1 MSYLVAI
8 KTALL
13 AFPILSLFITLPYII
28 KQYRRYG
35 SVNTYRTV
43 IIYSFILYMITI
55 YFLVILPLPKIGEV
69 TSPLKEMVQLM
80 PFGFIKDFL
89 RETSLVISNSST
101 YLKALLE
108 PCFYTVVLNVIM
120 TIPFG
125 IYLSYYF
132 KCDLN
137 TTIKW
142 SFLLSL
148 FFEVTQLTG
157 LYFIYP
163 YAYRVFD
170 VDDLILNTLGGV
182 IGFRLGEILTR
193 FLPSRE
199 SIDEKSYE
207 KGKKVSGFRRLL
219 MSLFDII
226 FYFVIAFIT
235 NLFLKLDYLYF
246 VVFLIYYGVVPFYIG
261 STLGGKILK
270 VDFIYDN
277 WAFIRGLLRSLFLY
291 LYYFILP
298 IEIVNVTIV
307 AVQSLKVSEEISI
320 FIYLEMF
327 ILLATFFLFNIFY
340 ILKNKYSFYDRFSKL
355 NFKSTI
361 TFSQSSSS

>member
-28 KQYRRYG
+28 KQYRKYG
-35 SVNTYRTV
+35 SVNAYRTV
-43 IIYSFILYMITI
+43 IVYSFILYMITI

-69 TSPLKEMVQLM
+69 TAPLKEMVQLV

-89 RETSLVISNSST
+89 RETSLVITNPTT

-108 PCFYTVVLNVIM
+108 PCFYTVVLNIIM

-132 KCDLN
+132 KCDLKM
-137 TTIKW
+137 TIKW

-148 FFEVTQLTG
+148 FFELTQLTG

-199 SIDEKSYE
+199 TIDEKSYE
-207 KGKKVSGFRRLL
+207 KGKTVSGVRRLL
-219 MSLFDII
+219 MSSFDIVI
-226 FYFVIAFIT
+226 YFVIAFIT

-246 VVFLIYYGVVPFYIG
+246 VVFLIYFGVMPFYIG

-270 VDFIYDN
+270 VDFTYDN
-277 WAFIRGLLRSLFLY
+277 WSLIRGIIRALFLY
-291 LYYFILP
+291 LYYLVLP
-298 IEIVNVTIV
+298 IEIVNVTVV
-307 AVQSLKVSEEISI
+307 AVKSAKIPEEISI
-320 FIYLEMF
+320 FIYLGMF

-340 ILKNKYSFYDRFSKL
+340 ILKNKYSFYDRYSHLKFR
-355 NFKSTI
+355 STVI
-361 TFSQSSSS
+361 DNKSSSS